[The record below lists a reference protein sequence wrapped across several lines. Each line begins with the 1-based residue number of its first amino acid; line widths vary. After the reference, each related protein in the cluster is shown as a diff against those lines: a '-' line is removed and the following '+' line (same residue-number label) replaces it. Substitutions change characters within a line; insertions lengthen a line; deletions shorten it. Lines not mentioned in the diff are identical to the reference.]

1 MSVLLDSDTSVL
13 IIGIT
18 GRIGAYHTQRML
30 EYGTKIVGGVA
41 PGKGGTF
48 VNDLPVF
55 NTQKEAVQAT
65 GASTAVVMVPP
76 PFAAD
81 AIMESADA
89 GIKLCVAITDGI
101 PAQDMIKVKRYMMRY
116 REANSMRLLGP
127 NCSGV
132 ICPGQ
137 SLVGIMPANVYQPG
151 SIGIIS
157 RSGTLGYEAAAQ
169 LRTVGLGVS
178 TSVGIGGDQITG
190 STFLDILRLFADD
203 DATDVVLLIG
213 EIGGPQE
220 ADAAEFIRSGFN
232 KPVVA
237 YVAGSSAPEGRSLGH
252 AGAIIT
258 AFGERADVKAGLLK
272 EVGAVIAEDPTLLG
286 ETVLELIKSQGLSIN
301 GAARE
306 LDILAN

>member
-1 MSVLLDSDTSVL
+1 MSILLEENTAVL
-13 IIGIT
+13 IIGIS

-30 EYGTKIVGGVA
+30 EYGTNLVGGVV
-41 PGKGGTF
+41 PGKGGTNF
-48 VNDLPVF
+48 NGIPVY
-55 NTQKEAVQAT
+55 NTQKEAVEAT
-65 GASTAVVMVPP
+65 GASTAIVIVPP

-89 GIKLCVAITDGI
+89 GIRLCVAITDGI

-116 REANSMRLLGP
+116 REANRMQLLGP
-127 NCSGV
+127 NCAGV
-132 ICPGQ
+132 ICPGK
-137 SLVGIMPANVYQPG
+137 SLVGIMPADVYQPG

-157 RSGTLGYEAAAQ
+157 RSGTLGYEAASQ
-169 LRTVGLGVS
+169 LKAVGLGVS

-190 STFLDILRLFADD
+190 STFLDILGLFAEDD
-203 DATDVVLLIG
+203 QTELVVLIG

-220 ADAAEFIRSGFN
+220 AEAAEFIRNSFH

-272 EVGAVIAEDPTLLG
+272 AVGAVIAEDPAELG
-286 ETVLELIKSQGLSIN
+286 SSVLQALKQ
-301 GAARE
+301 
-306 LDILAN
+306 

>member
-30 EYGTKIVGGVA
+30 EYGTNLVGGVA
-41 PGKGGTF
+41 PGKGGTV

-65 GASTAVVMVPP
+65 GASTAIVIVPP

-116 REANSMRLLGP
+116 REANRMRLLGP

-137 SLVGIMPANVYQPG
+137 SLVGIMPAKVYQPG

-169 LRTVGLGVS
+169 LSMVGLGVS

-190 STFLDILRLFADD
+190 STFLDILSLFADD
-203 DATDVVLLIG
+203 DGTDVVLLIG

-286 ETVLELIKSQGLSIN
+286 ETVLALIKSQGLSVN

-306 LDILAN
+306 TDF

>member
-1 MSVLLDSDTSVL
+1 MSILLDGDTAVL
-13 IIGIT
+13 IIGIS

-30 EYGTKIVGGVA
+30 DYGTNLVGGVT
-41 PGKGGTF
+41 PGKGGTC

-65 GASTAVVMVPP
+65 GASTAIVIVPP

-89 GIKLCVAITDGI
+89 GIRLCVAVTDGI

-116 REANSMRLLGP
+116 REANRMRLLGP
-127 NCSGV
+127 NCAGV
-132 ICPGQ
+132 ICPGK
-137 SLVGIMPANVYQPG
+137 SLAGIMPAEVYQPG
-151 SIGIIS
+151 SVGIIS
-157 RSGTLGYEAAAQ
+157 RSGTLGYEAALQ
-169 LRTVGLGVS
+169 LKAVGLGVS
-178 TSVGIGGDQITG
+178 TGVGIGGDQITG
-190 STFLDILRLFADD
+190 STFLDILSLFADD
-203 DATDVVLLIG
+203 EATEVVLLIG

-220 ADAAEFIRSGFN
+220 AQAAEFIRDGFN

-258 AFGERADVKAGLLK
+258 AFGERADVKASLLK

-286 ETVLELIKSQGLSIN
+286 SSVLEIIKN
-301 GAARE
+301 
-306 LDILAN
+306 